1 MRTFEDVCN
10 YFRKAAKTE
19 SELIQRNR
27 EEMRKINRK
36 EEEEE
41 EAEYKQL
48 LADEA
53 YQTWLQLKV

>member
-1 MRTFEDVCN
+1 MSTFKDVWE
-10 YFRKAAKTE
+10 YFRKAAKAE
-19 SELIQRNR
+19 SELIQRHR
-27 EEMRKINRK
+27 EEMRKTTRK